1 MMKAIEVVY
10 CHWMEMNESLSVFV
24 WCSSCYQLTLCHAI
38 PPLSWVYTDWGD
50 WPSPAPSR
58 LTSPSTVPTPTPP
71 LQYNN
76 RCCPTLAAWSL
87 LTSVTIPMHW
97 TREVFRD
104 ETGYICLSTWAFGQ
118 LKISFYQAFTW
129 KNGQMTLN
137 GLAAFHPSLVM
148 DSGYSCWMM
157 WQKVSGQPHPSS
169 LHYYCI
175 EIQWIPLVIN
185 GGDYFRSPLTS
196 LSQTPPLS
204 YSRVF
209 NLPSQWTSSSTQYV
223 SIERRKV
230 CHLLRFSFTKLHHII
245 TTYHITIYFYVWT

>member
-1 MMKAIEVVY
+1 MSDAAHVTSSLCVMPSHP
-10 CHWMEMNESLSVFV
+10 CHE
-24 WCSSCYQLTLCHAI
+24 C
-38 PPLSWVYTDWGD
+38 
-50 WPSPAPSR
+50 
-58 LTSPSTVPTPTPP
+58 TPTEETDHHQLRRVSP
-71 LQYNN
+71 LPV
-76 RCCPTLAAWSL
+76 RSRHRHHHCSTITDAAQHCNCL
-87 LTSVTIPMHW
+87 VTTSIRHHW

-104 ETGYICLSTWAFGQ
+104 ETGYICLSTWAFWQ

-169 LHYYCI
+169 LHHYCI

-185 GGDYFRSPLTS
+185 AGDYFGSPLTS

-204 YSRVF
+204 YFWVF
-209 NLPSQWTSSSTQYV
+209 NLSSQWTSSSTHYV

-245 TTYHITIYFYVWT
+245 ITTYHITIYFYVWT